1 MSEISPKEFKAH
13 VAKSKTFFNKAFA
26 DVPEEKEDVKKAI
39 VDQLA
44 FATVN
49 LQTLQED
56 IIENGPI
63 VLFVN
68 GSQEMMRENPAQ
80 KSYVSVINRW
90 TALVK
95 ELNGLLPKDVAPVE
109 IDASEDIIKMF
120 KGEK

>member
-1 MSEISPKEFKAH
+1 
-13 VAKSKTFFNKAFA
+13 
-26 DVPEEKEDVKKAI
+26 
-39 VDQLA
+39 
-44 FATVN
+44 
-49 LQTLQED
+49 
-56 IIENGPI
+56 
-63 VLFVN
+63 
-68 GSQEMMRENPAQ
+68 MMRENPAQ

>member
-1 MSEISPKEFKAH
+1 MSEISPKEFKTH
-13 VAKSKTFFNKAFA
+13 VAKSKTYFNKAFA

-39 VDQLA
+39 VDQ
-44 FATVN
+44 
-49 LQTLQED
+49 
-56 IIENGPI
+56 
-63 VLFVN
+63 
-68 GSQEMMRENPAQ
+68 QEMMRENPAQ

-109 IDASEDIIKMF
+109 IDASDDIIKMF